1 MLKKGRKSTVPEL
14 LIKIKRNASLPPP
27 IKNKQYNFTKNQL
40 IHLSMYIEELN
51 NANTE
56 LKRKIIN
63 RGE

>member
-27 IKNKQYNFTKNQL
+27 IKNKKYTFTKNQL